1 LLEEKTVLWELGIG
15 DGSSDSSYREQRA
28 PSGLWEPTDSLRIS
42 LKKRRTRKWML
53 GSECVGACLWVSGA
67 FVSVSENPQTL
78 VLEDAG
84 GRSSAKVRKA
94 SCLAESNVSGE
105 NVGL

>member
-1 LLEEKTVLWELGIG
+1 
-15 DGSSDSSYREQRA
+15 
-28 PSGLWEPTDSLRIS
+28 
-42 LKKRRTRKWML
+42 M
-53 GSECVGACLWVSGA
+53 
-67 FVSVSENPQTL
+67 SVSENPQTL